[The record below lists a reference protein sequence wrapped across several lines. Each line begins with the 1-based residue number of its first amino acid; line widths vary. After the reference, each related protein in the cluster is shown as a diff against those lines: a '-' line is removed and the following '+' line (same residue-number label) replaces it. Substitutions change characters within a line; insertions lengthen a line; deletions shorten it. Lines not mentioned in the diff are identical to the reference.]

1 MKRSPKTASG
11 QFTLALHREPSSP
24 LDEASKEELLKALTD
39 LMLEALGA
47 ESGEDQSEKEA
58 SDESKDHA

>member
-1 MKRSPKTASG
+1 MKRSRKTASG
-11 QFTLALHREPSSP
+11 QYALALHRDPSPP
-24 LDEASKEELLKALTD
+24 LDEAREEELLTALAG

-47 ESGEDQSEKEA
+47 DPGENQSEKEA